1 MATIISLPSLPYLRT
16 RVQLPNETP
25 EDNCL
30 ERSEVTPTVVSAP
43 GTRVGKERKG
53 KATAWVDGESHPPF
67 FMWGHREKFTPINF
81 LSG

>member
-43 GTRVGKERKG
+43 GTRVGTR
-53 KATAWVDGESHPPF
+53 AQRESHSLGGRGKPPTLLYV
-67 FMWGHREKFTPINF
+67 GTQGKVHSN
-81 LSG
+81 